1 MKIALIG
8 LGTTGKIVAEYLLK
22 EKALAMVLC
31 REGSSKAGKDLG
43 EILHRPYTG
52 ITVESTDDLEEK
64 LLQVQPDVLIDF
76 SSPQFLSENLGAL
89 AKCGVNVVSAVT
101 GYSEMDMRR
110 IRLVA
115 ESRRFGVVLAP
126 NITYGVNVLMLMAR
140 IAAQLHKDYD
150 FQIIEENHKNKKD
163 SPSGTAKKIAATILS
178 TLDEVEENRAVPIH
192 SIRAG
197 DIAGRHKLL
206 ICGKHDQIEITHTA
220 FSRVAFAEGAY
231 KAAKFIV
238 GRTGL
243 YEMKDV
249 FRIQKDN
256 PNAERWENS
265 LCYKEEPSEIQTT
278 YSM

>member
-22 EKALAMVLC
+22 EKVLAMVFC
-31 REGSSKAGKDLG
+31 RKGSSQAGKDLG
-43 EILHRPYTG
+43 EILHRPNTG
-52 ITVESTDDLEEK
+52 ITVESTEDLEEK
-64 LLQVQPDVLIDF
+64 LLQVRPDVLIDF
-76 SSPQFLSENLGAL
+76 SSPQFLSENLGIL

-110 IRLVA
+110 IKLVA
-115 ESRRFGVVLAP
+115 ENRRFGVVLAP
-126 NITYGVNVLMLMAR
+126 NITYGVNVMMIMAQ
-140 IAAQLHKDYD
+140 IAAQLHEDYD

-178 TLDEVEENRAVPIH
+178 TLDEMEEKAVPIH

-197 DIAGRHKLL
+197 DIAGRHRLL

-238 GRTGL
+238 GRRGL

-249 FRIQKDN
+249 FRIQKEQQEEDQ
-256 PNAERWENS
+256 WENS
-265 LCYKEEPSEIQTT
+265 LCYKEEAGEVQS
-278 YSM
+278 YGM

>member
-22 EKALAMVLC
+22 EKVLAMVFC
-31 REGSSKAGKDLG
+31 RKGSSQAGKDLG
-43 EILHRPYTG
+43 EILHRPNTG
-52 ITVESTDDLEEK
+52 ITVESTEDLEEK
-64 LLQVQPDVLIDF
+64 LLQVRPDVLIDF
-76 SSPQFLSENLGAL
+76 SSPQFLSENLGIL

-110 IRLVA
+110 IKLVA
-115 ESRRFGVVLAP
+115 ENRRFGVVLAP
-126 NITYGVNVLMLMAR
+126 NITYGVNVMMIMAQ
-140 IAAQLHKDYD
+140 IAAQLHEDYD

-178 TLDEVEENRAVPIH
+178 TLDEMEEKAVPIH

-197 DIAGRHKLL
+197 DIAGRHRLL

-238 GRTGL
+238 GRRGL

-249 FRIQKDN
+249 FRIQK
-256 PNAERWENS
+256 EQQEEEQWENS
-265 LCYKEEPSEIQTT
+265 LCYKEEAGEVQS
-278 YSM
+278 YGM